1 MSARL
6 TKAER
11 IYQKLYAMCEKHIKE
26 HGYTEGDM
34 FNHRGFDDY
43 HMCVRTCNSV
53 LYLVSEEDK
62 RIAFFSKLGVYD
74 EQKKAFKSNVNNM
87 VRSTVEGIR
96 KYL

>member
-1 MSARL
+1 M

-11 IYQKLYAMCEKHIKE
+11 IYKELYSMCEKHIKE

-34 FNHRGFDDY
+34 FHHRGFDDY
-43 HMCVRTCNSV
+43 QMCVRTCNSV
-53 LYLVSEEDK
+53 LDLVLKEDK
-62 RIAFFSKLGVYD
+62 RIAFSSRLGVYD
-74 EQKKAFKSNVNNM
+74 EQKKAFKTSVNNM